1 MADDAGDTPGA
12 DPAVTSVPPAQTM
25 AAAPAPAGF
34 GERPATRGD
43 TPAANSDAADIPD
56 EAEQQLVA
64 DMVNNPMLDKVQKIL
79 VETLLREQQRTAN
92 EARELAEMA
101 QRASRKREDTGVE
114 LYGAQQQL
122 ARLQLS
128 LEQIHANAAELAEQR
143 AHEETAAQEA
153 RARHGSLNK
162 ALSDRRKHV
171 AKNQAELDAINDT
184 LRQVETYNEEMQK
197 EIAVTKRATYKAEEQ
212 VQSLEKAK
220 EGQDLYVNK
229 LDERA
234 RVLGERIAVTEARLA
249 KQQDESAEARKLL
262 AETGQEM
269 DLVAFEKKQLLQQWK
284 SSLVQLARRDE
295 ALAAAQ
301 TQLEAAREVIRDV
314 ENEIIG
320 TRREENKQIT
330 ANRSLEELSG
340 KIGLQEAQCVEETQK
355 YTAEADAVAAQF
367 DLLHAAMT
375 QVDEEEKK
383 IAEEGKHT
391 KDGLGQL
398 SANIQI
404 VTVERQKIEQKV
416 LSAASDRATINNA
429 IEALKKPLKAVKQ
442 RTQDLEMQ
450 QVMVD
455 NELARVKIDA
465 LNTKAHNDQLKETL
479 ASFDV
484 KLKEQEDLIGK
495 YQREIRQRHDDVEK
509 KTLRVAFLNRK
520 LQLHL
525 KDIDLGPEEAMGP
538 LENEI
543 RMLRKETSKIKEECS
558 RLQGVW
564 LADQTRLVEVAQRT
578 EAILEETAE
587 LRARNRILDERRI
600 RITKEGTEKRAAV
613 AALHK
618 ATAGM
623 RADTARLNELIGKHT
638 KQQEALSNET
648 GVLEL
653 SFRAELKELETES
666 LAAEQK
672 VHEARSRKN
681 VLLEEVIDGERQVL
695 LWEKKIELER
705 ETQAALDPSVG
716 TGEIKAMEI
725 EIHRMKMRLEGLQRE
740 QEAMIKEME
749 RGIAKREAITLRYKG
764 KARPTALEHT
774 KQSLRE
780 HVKKLRGKIQ
790 ATAREASQ
798 LSNAI
803 TNKKQELDTSTSELA
818 DATARYGSLETDAN
832 DLQQAINRLLYEKQ
846 RRAELQ
852 AAKEATVGRYLDLER
867 GTAELRGPEHASEVD
882 AALSRGA
889 ENLGRC
895 RDVIA
900 ALGKR
905 FDYLAEPLGRIK
917 HLADDAEAGQLVA
930 T

>member
-1 MADDAGDTPGA
+1 MTQ
-12 DPAVTSVPPAQTM
+12 V
-25 AAAPAPAGF
+25 
-34 GERPATRGD
+34 
-43 TPAANSDAADIPD
+43 D
-56 EAEQQLVA
+56 EE
-64 DMVNNPMLDKVQKIL
+64 
-79 VETLLREQQRTAN
+79 
-92 EARELAEMA
+92 
-101 QRASRKREDTGVE
+101 
-114 LYGAQQQL
+114 
-122 ARLQLS
+122 
-128 LEQIHANAAELAEQR
+128 
-143 AHEETAAQEA
+143 
-153 RARHGSLNK
+153 
-162 ALSDRRKHV
+162 
-171 AKNQAELDAINDT
+171 
-184 LRQVETYNEEMQK
+184 
-197 EIAVTKRATYKAEEQ
+197 
-212 VQSLEKAK
+212 
-220 EGQDLYVNK
+220 
-229 LDERA
+229 
-234 RVLGERIAVTEARLA
+234 
-249 KQQDESAEARKLL
+249 
-262 AETGQEM
+262 
-269 DLVAFEKKQLLQQWK
+269 EKK
-284 SSLVQLARRDE
+284 
-295 ALAAAQ
+295 
-301 TQLEAAREVIRDV
+301 I
-314 ENEIIG
+314 
-320 TRREENKQIT
+320 EE
-330 ANRSLEELSG
+330 EG
-340 KIGLQEAQCVEETQK
+340 KHTDDETQK

-383 IAEEGKHT
+383 IEEEGKHT

-429 IEALKKPLKAVKQ
+429 IEALKKPLGAVKK

-455 NELARVKIDA
+455 NELARVRIDA

-479 ASFDV
+479 QSFDV
-484 KLKEQEDLIGK
+484 KLQEQEDLIQK

-543 RMLRKETSKIKEECS
+543 RMIRKETSKIKEECA
-558 RLQGVW
+558 RLRGVW

-672 VHEARSRKN
+672 VHEARQRKN

-716 TGEIKAMEI
+716 T
-725 EIHRMKMRLEGLQRE
+725 
-740 QEAMIKEME
+740 
-749 RGIAKREAITLRYKG
+749 
-764 KARPTALEHT
+764 
-774 KQSLRE
+774 
-780 HVKKLRGKIQ
+780 VKIQ
-790 ATAREASQ
+790 A
-798 LSNAI
+798 
-803 TNKKQELDTSTSELA
+803 K
-818 DATARYGSLETDAN
+818 GSP
-832 DLQQAINRLLYEKQ
+832 K
-846 RRAELQ
+846 
-852 AAKEATVGRYLDLER
+852 
-867 GTAELRGPEHASEVD
+867 
-882 AALSRGA
+882 
-889 ENLGRC
+889 
-895 RDVIA
+895 
-900 ALGKR
+900 
-905 FDYLAEPLGRIK
+905 
-917 HLADDAEAGQLVA
+917 
-930 T
+930 